1 MNKEKLKE
9 LIKSKEG
16 ITLVGVITLLLVI
29 TIINVAVKDTHAYY
43 NSVTDPVQ
51 IFNSKVGDFKP
62 KITSFYIKQTTTPKY
77 TNAGG
82 NTVYITP
89 GTNNKNIDQVC
100 ITETNNVSSCTWQN
114 IVSNNQYSYAFANTN
129 TEGNKTIFGFV
140 KDKYGNK
147 SISSSDVI
155 TYDKT
160 LPVINKFYIKNE
172 DATKYT
178 NLQANTVYFTYTE
191 TNPQDM
197 CVTEGTDTKNCTWV
211 TVGKS
216 TSYTFTNT
224 TEGAKTVRGYVR
236 DKAGNISSVKTS
248 AIIYDVTPP
257 TVTKVTAPT
266 INETN
271 LTLSITANDNK
282 IGVSPTS
289 GIEKYCYSQ
298 KNSAKE
304 TDYTCVTSASIVV
317 NSLKAGTSYT
327 FYVYAKDKAG
337 NSGIA
342 NRVHY
347 AFKTKESGPIDY
359 LRKYATGANG
369 VQTLQTTAVDGMYRY
384 YGTKDEVTNNY
395 ICLGSTSTDKCQD
408 GRDMYRIIGITTDGK
423 LKVIHD
429 RYGVYGYWGYLY
441 SKVIWNESDLY
452 TNLNGEFY
460 NSINTRIK
468 GLIEKH
474 TWNMEQTK
482 TYPWTSKTTG
492 KQDGTVQAYIGLM
505 YASDYYNSWDYPS
518 EWSDSAF
525 DWPGDYSNANSWL
538 YSCKESCWEF
548 FEWTMSRYGMEGDTN
563 EAWAIYQDGRLAPL
577 QTGHSRTGRYVFY
590 LQSSVTLT
598 GSGISTDPFRVQ

>member
-1 MNKEKLKE
+1 MNKEKIKE
-9 LIKSKEG
+9 IIRSKEG
-16 ITLVGVITLLLVI
+16 ITLIGIITLLLVI
-29 TIINVAVKDTHAYY
+29 TLISISVKDTHAYY
-43 NSVTDPVQ
+43 SSVTDPVQ

-62 KITSFYIKQTTTPKY
+62 KITSFYIKQSKSPKY
-77 TNAGG
+77 TNLGS
-82 NTVYITP
+82 NTVYLTP

-216 TSYTFTNT
+216 TTYTFTNT
-224 TEGAKTVRGYVR
+224 TEGTKTVKGYVR

-257 TVTKVTAPT
+257 TVTKVEAP
-266 INETN
+266 NPQETS

-282 IGVSPTS
+282 TGVSTTS
-289 GIEKYCYSQ
+289 GIDKYCYSQ

-304 TDYTCVTSASIVV
+304 TDYICGTSASIVV

-327 FYVYAKDKAG
+327 FYVYTKDKAG

-347 AFKTKESGPIDY
+347 AFITKVAGKTGQDLIND
-359 LRKYATGANG
+359 RKNNSA
-369 VQTLQTTAVDGMYRY
+369 LQDTAVDGMYRY
-384 YGTKDEVTNNY
+384 YGTKDQVTNNY
-395 ICLGSTSTDKCQD
+395 ICLGSTATDKCQD
-408 GRDMYRIIGITTDGK
+408 GENMYRIIGITTDGK
-423 LKVIHD
+423 LKVIKAMPL
-429 RYGVYGYWGYLY
+429 YGMTWYGENPYEMWGGTYLY
-441 SKVIWNESDLY
+441 TYLNED
-452 TNLNGEFY
+452 FY
-460 NSINTRIK
+460 SSINTRIQK
-468 GLIEKH
+468 LIEKH
-474 TWNMEQTK
+474 AWSLEYNMWNDLTWYPDQTR
-482 TYPWTSKTTG
+482 T
-492 KQDGTVQAYIGLM
+492 DGTVSNYIGLM
-505 YASDYYNSWDYPS
+505 YGSDYYNSGEGREYTNSKNNWLFIQNG
-518 EWSDSAF
+518 WSSNGDS
-525 DWPGDYSNANSWL
+525 N
-538 YSCKESCWEF
+538 
-548 FEWTMSRYGMEGDTN
+548 EWTMTWFGYQGGGVSDYL
-563 EAWAIYQDGRLAPL
+563 AWGVNNGGLLNAFRVTDSSWAYRP
-577 QTGHSRTGRYVFY
+577 VFY
-590 LQSSVTLT
+590 LVSNITLT
-598 GSGISTDPFRVQ
+598 GTGISTDPFRIVS